1 MTAASTTPAPS
12 RATGR
17 AEPAA
22 FRRSWKTP
30 IALGIFAVLSIILLI
45 VFVRHGISHV
55 ELTANQKGAIKIPLF
70 NVAGAPTEIVI
81 AILVTL
87 VAAGSALLTRTG
99 RRTPL
104 WYIAIFAILVV
115 AGFLVWASAGLSGQ
129 LNVTDLLTGA
139 VAISTALIFG
149 ALGGVITERVGVVN
163 VAIEGQL
170 LMGAFV
176 SAVVA
181 TVTHSVVAGIFAAA
195 VAGVLVS
202 FLLGVFA
209 IKYAVNQ
216 VIIGV
221 VLNLLVAGL
230 TTFLYQDVLLNNISA
245 LNNPPLLPRLPIP
258 GLSLIPILG
267 PLLFNQTIIVYLMYV
282 AVAAVT
288 IGLYRTRWGL
298 RLRAV
303 GEHPQA
309 ADTVGI
315 NVGRTRF
322 WNVAL
327 AGVIVGIGGA
337 SFTLGGVGPF
347 GANMTSGAG
356 YIALAAVIFGGWDPI
371 RATLAGLLFGFT
383 ENLQSVLGTLQSPV
397 PNDFLLM
404 LPYVVTILAVAGFV
418 GRVRGPA
425 ASGRPYIKS

>member
-1 MTAASTTPAPS
+1 MTAVAAQPTTVS
-12 RATGR
+12 
-17 AEPAA
+17 AEESSALRPP
-22 FRRSWKTP
+22 WKTP
-30 IALGIFAVLSIILLI
+30 IALAVFALLSIVLLI
-45 VFVRHGISHV
+45 VFVRKGTSHV
-55 ELTANQKGAIKIPLF
+55 EFTANQKGAVQIPLV
-70 NVAGAPTEIVI
+70 NVAGAPTEIAL
-81 AILVTL
+81 AILIAL
-87 VAAGSALLTRTG
+87 MAIGSILLTRLG

-104 WYIAIFAILVV
+104 WYIAIFAILFV

-176 SAVVA
+176 SAIVA
-181 TVTHSVVAGIFAAA
+181 TVTHSLVAGIVAAA

-230 TTFLYQDVLLNNISA
+230 TTFIYQDVLLNNITA
-245 LNNPPLLPRLPIP
+245 LNNPPAMPRLPIP
-258 GLSLIPILG
+258 GLSEIPVLG
-267 PLLFNQTIIVYLMYV
+267 PLLFDQNAIVYLMYV

-288 IGLYRTRWGL
+288 VGLFRTRWGL

-315 NVGRTRF
+315 NVSRTRF

-327 AGVIVGIGGA
+327 AGVIVGVGGA
-337 SFTLGGVGPF
+337 SFTLGGVGAF
-347 GANMTSGAG
+347 GANMTNGAG
-356 YIALAAVIFGGWDPI
+356 YIALAAVIFGGWNPI
-371 RATLAGLLFGFT
+371 RATLAALLFGFT
-383 ENLQSVLGTLQSPV
+383 ENLQSVLGTLNSPV

>member
-1 MTAASTTPAPS
+1 MTAVSTTPTTPS
-12 RATGR
+12 SPST
-17 AEPAA
+17 AEPVAL
-22 FRRSWKTP
+22 RRSWKTP
-30 IALGIFAVLSIILLI
+30 IALAVFAVLAI
-45 VFVRHGISHV
+45 VMFVIFARGGVSHI
-55 ELTANQKGAIKIPLF
+55 ELTANQKGAVQIPQLS
-70 NVAGAPTEIVI
+70 VAGAPTEIVI

-87 VAAGSALLTRTG
+87 LAIGSIILTRSG

-104 WYIAIFAILVV
+104 WYITVFAILIV
-115 AGFLVWASAGLSGQ
+115 AGFLVWSSAGLQGQ

-176 SAVVA
+176 SAVVG
-181 TVTHSVVAGIFAAA
+181 TVTQSVVAGIVAAA

-202 FLLGVFA
+202 FVLGAFA

-216 VIIGV
+216 VIVGV

-230 TTFLYQDVLLNNISA
+230 TTFLYQEVLLGNISG
-245 LNNPPLLPRLPIP
+245 LNHPPSLGRLPIP
-258 GLSLIPILG
+258 LLSKIPILG
-267 PLLFNQTIIVYLMYV
+267 PLLFDQTIIVYLMYV

-337 SFTLGGVGPF
+337 SFTLGGVGAF
-347 GANMTSGAG
+347 GANMTNGAG

>member
-1 MTAASTTPAPS
+1 MTTATATPNAEVITDASAP
-12 RATGR
+12 RL
-17 AEPAA
+17 
-22 FRRSWKTP
+22 SWKTP
-30 IALGIFAVLSIILLI
+30 IALAVFALLSVVLLI
-45 VFVRHGISHV
+45 VFVRPGISHIEFTPNV
-55 ELTANQKGAIKIPLF
+55 KGAFVLPLV
-70 NVAGAPTEIVI
+70 NVPGGAVEVGI
-81 AILVTL
+81 AIAALVL
-87 VAAGSALLTRTG
+87 AALSGVLTWFQ

-104 WYIAIFAILVV
+104 WFIATFAILLVF
-115 AGFLVWASAGLSGQ
+115 GFLVWASAGSPRQ
-129 LNVTDLLTGA
+129 LNITDLLTGA
-139 VAISTALIFG
+139 VAISTSLIFG

-170 LMGAFV
+170 LMGAFMC
-176 SAVVA
+176 AV
-181 TVTHSVVAGIFAAA
+181 TSTITGSVVVGIVAAA
-195 VAGVLVS
+195 IAGVLVS
-202 FLLGVFA
+202 FVLGAFA
-209 IKYAVNQ
+209 IKYFVNQ
-216 VIIGV
+216 VIVGV

-230 TTFLYQDVLLNNISA
+230 TTFLYQEVLLQNISA
-245 LNNPPLLPRLPIP
+245 LNAPPTLSRLPIP
-258 GLSLIPILG
+258 GLSLIPVIG
-267 PLLFNQTIIVYLMYV
+267 PLFFDQNVIVYIMYV

-288 IGLYRTRWGL
+288 IGLFRTRWGL

-337 SFTLGGVGPF
+337 SFTLGGVAF
-347 GANMTSGAG
+347 NANMTDGYG
-356 YIALAAVIFGGWDPI
+356 YIALAAVIFGGWHPI
-371 RATLAGLLFGFT
+371 RATLAALLFGFT
-383 ENLQSVLGTLQSPV
+383 TYLSSALASLDSPV

>member
-1 MTAASTTPAPS
+1 MTAISTTPS
-12 RATGR
+12 TV
-17 AEPAA
+17 PAA
-22 FRRSWKTP
+22 DQTSALRLSWKAP
-30 IALGIFAVLSIILLI
+30 IALAVFAVLAVVLLI
-45 VFVRHGISHV
+45 VFNRSGVSHL
-55 ELTANQKGAIKIPLF
+55 EFTANQKGAVQLPLV
-70 NVAGAPTEIVI
+70 NAPAGLLEIII
-81 AILVTL
+81 AIVLILMAIGSGTL
-87 VAAGSALLTRTG
+87 TWFQ

-104 WYIAIFAILVV
+104 WYISIFAFLLV
-115 AGFLVWASAGLSGQ
+115 AGFLLWASAGLERQ
-129 LNVTDLLTGA
+129 LNITDLLTGA

-176 SAVVA
+176 SAVTA
-181 TVTHSVVAGIFAAA
+181 TVTGSVVAGIVAAA

-230 TTFLYQDVLLNNISA
+230 TTFLYQDVLQNNIVG
-245 LNNPPLLPRLPIP
+245 LNAPPTLSRLPIP
-258 GLSLIPILG
+258 GLSLIPVLG
-267 PLLFNQTIIVYLMYV
+267 PLLFDQDVIVYIMYV

-288 IGLYRTRWGL
+288 IGLFRTRWGL

-347 GANMTSGAG
+347 GANMTDGAG
-356 YIALAAVIFGGWDPI
+356 YIALAAVIFGGWHPI
-371 RATLAGLLFGFT
+371 RATLAALLFGFS
-383 ENLQSVLGTLQSPV
+383 ENLQSVLGTIGSPV

>member
-1 MTAASTTPAPS
+1 MTAATTTPATPPAAAS
-12 RATGR
+12 
-17 AEPAA
+17 AEPVA

-30 IALGIFAVLSIILLI
+30 IALGIFAVLSIILLV

-55 ELTANQKGAIKIPLF
+55 ELTANQRGALKIPLF

-87 VAAGSALLTRTG
+87 MAVGSALLTRIG

-104 WYIAIFAILVV
+104 WFIAIFAVLIV
-115 AGFLVWASAGLSGQ
+115 AGFLVWASAGLAGQ

-181 TVTHSVVAGIFAAA
+181 TVTHSVIAGIFAAA

-230 TTFLYQDVLLNNISA
+230 TTFLYQDVLLNNITA
-245 LNNPPLLPRLPIP
+245 LNSPPLLPRLAIP

-337 SFTLGGVGPF
+337 SFTLGGVGAF
-347 GANMTSGAG
+347 GANMTNGAG

-371 RATLAGLLFGFT
+371 RATLAALLFGFT

>member
-1 MTAASTTPAPS
+1 MTTVADKPTTSTSEAAAPRLS
-12 RATGR
+12 RKA
-17 AEPAA
+17 
-22 FRRSWKTP
+22 P
-30 IALGIFAVLSIILLI
+30 IALGIFALLAILLLI
-45 VFVRHGISHV
+45 VFNRAGLSHI
-55 ELTANQKGAIKIPLF
+55 EFTPNQKGAVQIPLL
-70 NVAGAPTEIVI
+70 NVAGGPTEIVI
-81 AILVTL
+81 AILL
-87 VAAGSALLTRTG
+87 ALMAIGSGVLNWFQLRTR
-99 RRTPL
+99 L
-104 WYIAIFAILVV
+104 WYIAIFAILIVT
-115 AGFLVWASAGLSGQ
+115 GFLVWASAGLSGQ

-149 ALGGVITERVGVVN
+149 ALGGVITEKVGVVN

-176 SAVVA
+176 SAVTA
-181 TVTHSVVAGIFAAA
+181 TVTHSVVAGIIAAA

-202 FLLGVFA
+202 FVLGVFA

-230 TTFLYQDVLLNNISA
+230 TTFLYQDVLLNSISA
-245 LNNPPLLPRLPIP
+245 LNSPPSLPRLPIP
-258 GLSLIPILG
+258 GISLIPVLG
-267 PLLFNQTIIVYLMYV
+267 PLLFNQNIIVYLMYV
-282 AVAAVT
+282 AVVAVT

-327 AGVIVGIGGA
+327 AGVIVGVGGA
-337 SFTLGGVGPF
+337 SFTLGGVGAF
-347 GANMTSGAG
+347 GANMTNGAG

-371 RATLAGLLFGFT
+371 RATLAALLFGFT

-425 ASGRPYIKS
+425 ASGRPYVKS

>member
-1 MTAASTTPAPS
+1 MTAATTTPTIAAPVGVTAP
-12 RATGR
+12 RV
-17 AEPAA
+17 P
-22 FRRSWKTP
+22 WKTP
-30 IALGIFAVLSIILLI
+30 IALAAFAVFAVVLLI
-45 VFVRHGISHV
+45 VFVRSGTSHLV
-55 ELTANQKGAIKIPLF
+55 FTPNQKGAVQLPL
-70 NVAGAPTEIVI
+70 VDVPGAPIEISI
-81 AILVTL
+81 AIIAVIMA
-87 VAAGSALLTRTG
+87 VGSGIWTWLQ

-104 WYIAIFAILVV
+104 WYIAIFAVILV
-115 AGFLVWASAGLSGQ
+115 AGFLVWASAGLPRQ
-129 LNVTDLLTGA
+129 LNITDLLTGA
-139 VAISTALIFG
+139 LAISTSLIFG

-176 SAVVA
+176 CAVTS
-181 TVTHSVVAGIFAAA
+181 TVTGSVAVGIISAAIAGM
-195 VAGVLVS
+195 LVS
-202 FLLGVFA
+202 FVLGVFA
-209 IKYAVNQ
+209 IRYAVNQ

-230 TTFLYQDVLLNNISA
+230 TTFLYQDVLLNNIQK
-245 LNNPPLLPRLPIP
+245 LNAPPTISRLPIP
-258 GLSLIPILG
+258 GLSLIPVVG
-267 PLLFNQTIIVYLMYV
+267 PLLFDQNIIVYIMYV
-282 AVAAVT
+282 AVAGVT
-288 IGLYRTRWGL
+288 IGLFRTRWGL

-315 NVGRTRF
+315 NVARTRF

-327 AGVIVGIGGA
+327 AGLIVGIGGA
-337 SFTLGGVGPF
+337 SFTLGGVAF
-347 GANMTSGAG
+347 GANMTDGAG
-356 YIALAAVIFGGWDPI
+356 YIALAAVIFGGWHPI
-371 RATLAGLLFGFT
+371 RATLAALLFGFT
-383 ENLQSVLGTLQSPV
+383 QYLQSALGTLGSPV

>member
-1 MTAASTTPAPS
+1 MTTVADKPTTTTSEAPAPRLS
-12 RATGR
+12 RKA
-17 AEPAA
+17 
-22 FRRSWKTP
+22 P
-30 IALGIFAVLSIILLI
+30 IAMGIFALLAILLLI
-45 VFVRHGISHV
+45 VFNRAGLSHI
-55 ELTANQKGAIKIPLF
+55 EFTPNQKGAVQIPLL
-70 NVAGAPTEIVI
+70 NVAGGPTEIVI
-81 AILVTL
+81 AVLLALMAI
-87 VAAGSALLTRTG
+87 GSGVLNWFQLRTR
-99 RRTPL
+99 L
-104 WYIAIFAILVV
+104 WYVAIFAILIVT
-115 AGFLVWASAGLSGQ
+115 GFLVWASAGLSGQ

-149 ALGGVITERVGVVN
+149 ALGGVITEKVGVVN

-176 SAVVA
+176 SAVTA
-181 TVTHSVVAGIFAAA
+181 TVTHSVVAGIIAAA

-202 FLLGVFA
+202 FVLGVFA

-230 TTFLYQDVLLNNISA
+230 TTFLYQDVLLNSISA
-245 LNNPPLLPRLPIP
+245 LNSPPSLPRLPIP
-258 GLSLIPILG
+258 GISLIPVIG
-267 PLLFNQTIIVYLMYV
+267 PLLFNQNIIVYLMYV
-282 AVAAVT
+282 AVVAVT

-337 SFTLGGVGPF
+337 SFTLGGVGAF
-347 GANMTSGAG
+347 GANMTNGAG

-371 RATLAGLLFGFT
+371 RATLAALLFGFT

-425 ASGRPYIKS
+425 ASGRPYVKS

>member
-1 MTAASTTPAPS
+1 MTTVSATPTTPSSPS
-12 RATGR
+12 T
-17 AEPAA
+17 AEPVAL
-22 FRRSWKTP
+22 RRSWKTP
-30 IALGIFAVLSIILLI
+30 IALAVFAVLAI
-45 VFVRHGISHV
+45 VMFVIFARGGVSHI
-55 ELTANQKGAIKIPLF
+55 ELTANQKGAVQIPQLS
-70 NVAGAPTEIVI
+70 VAGAPTEIVI

-87 VAAGSALLTRTG
+87 LAVGSIILTRSG

-104 WYIAIFAILVV
+104 WYITVFALLIV
-115 AGFLVWASAGLSGQ
+115 AGFLVWSSAGLQGQ

-176 SAVVA
+176 SAVVG
-181 TVTHSVVAGIFAAA
+181 TVTQSVVAGIIAAA

-202 FLLGVFA
+202 FVLGAFA

-216 VIIGV
+216 VIVGV

-230 TTFLYQDVLLNNISA
+230 TTFLYQEVLLGNISG
-245 LNNPPLLPRLPIP
+245 LNHPPSLGRLPIP
-258 GLSLIPILG
+258 LLSKIPILG
-267 PLLFNQTIIVYLMYV
+267 PLLFDQTIIVYLMYV

-337 SFTLGGVGPF
+337 SFTLGGVGAF
-347 GANMTSGAG
+347 GANMTNGAG
-356 YIALAAVIFGGWDPI
+356 YIALATVIFGGWDPI

>member
-1 MTAASTTPAPS
+1 MTTVADKPTTSTSEAAAPRLS
-12 RATGR
+12 RKA
-17 AEPAA
+17 
-22 FRRSWKTP
+22 P
-30 IALGIFAVLSIILLI
+30 IAMGIFALLAILLLI
-45 VFVRHGISHV
+45 VFNRAGLSHI
-55 ELTANQKGAIKIPLF
+55 EFTPNQKGAVQIPLL
-70 NVAGAPTEIVI
+70 NVAGGPTEIVI
-81 AILVTL
+81 AILL
-87 VAAGSALLTRTG
+87 ALMAIGSGVLNWFQLRTR
-99 RRTPL
+99 L
-104 WYIAIFAILVV
+104 WYIAIFAILIVT
-115 AGFLVWASAGLSGQ
+115 GFLVWASAGLSGQ

-149 ALGGVITERVGVVN
+149 ALGGVITEKVGVVN

-176 SAVVA
+176 SAVTA
-181 TVTHSVVAGIFAAA
+181 TVTHSVVAGIIAAA

-202 FLLGVFA
+202 FVLGVFA

-230 TTFLYQDVLLNNISA
+230 TTFLYQDVLLNSISA
-245 LNNPPLLPRLPIP
+245 LNSPPSLPRLPIP
-258 GLSLIPILG
+258 GISLIPVLG
-267 PLLFNQTIIVYLMYV
+267 PLLFNQNIIVYLMYV
-282 AVAAVT
+282 AVVAVT

-327 AGVIVGIGGA
+327 AGVIVGVGGA
-337 SFTLGGVGPF
+337 SFTLGGVGAF
-347 GANMTSGAG
+347 GANMTNGAG

-371 RATLAGLLFGFT
+371 RATLAALLFGFT

-425 ASGRPYIKS
+425 ASGRPYVKS

>member
-1 MTAASTTPAPS
+1 MTTVADKPATSTSETATPRLS
-12 RATGR
+12 RKA
-17 AEPAA
+17 
-22 FRRSWKTP
+22 P
-30 IALGIFAVLSIILLI
+30 IALAIFALLAILLLI
-45 VFVRHGISHV
+45 VFNRAGLSHV
-55 ELTANQKGAIKIPLF
+55 EFTPNQKGAAQIPLL
-70 NVAGAPTEIVI
+70 NVAGGPAEIVI

-87 VAAGSALLTRTG
+87 MAIGSWILNWFQ
-99 RRTPL
+99 RRTRL
-104 WYIAIFAILVV
+104 WYIAIFAILIVT
-115 AGFLVWASAGLSGQ
+115 GFLIWASAGLSGQ

-149 ALGGVITERVGVVN
+149 ALGGVITEKVGVVN

-176 SAVVA
+176 SAVTA
-181 TVTHSVVAGIFAAA
+181 TVTHSVVAGIIAAA

-202 FLLGVFA
+202 FVLGVFA

-230 TTFLYQDVLLNNISA
+230 TTFLYQDVLLNSISA
-245 LNNPPLLPRLPIP
+245 LNSPPSLPRLPIP
-258 GLSLIPILG
+258 GISLIPVLG
-267 PLLFNQTIIVYLMYV
+267 PLLFNQNIIVYLMYV
-282 AVAAVT
+282 AVVAVT

-327 AGVIVGIGGA
+327 AGVIVGVGGA
-337 SFTLGGVGPF
+337 SFTLGGVGAF
-347 GANMTSGAG
+347 GANMTNGAG

-371 RATLAGLLFGFT
+371 RATLAALLFGFT

-425 ASGRPYIKS
+425 ASGRPYVKS

>member
-1 MTAASTTPAPS
+1 MTATSTV
-12 RATGR
+12 
-17 AEPAA
+17 PAA
-22 FRRSWKTP
+22 VPTEQARTLRVSWKSP
-30 IALGIFAVLSIILLI
+30 IALAVFAVLAVLLLI
-45 VFVRHGISHV
+45 VFNRSGTSHI
-55 ELTANQKGAIKIPLF
+55 EFTANQSGALQLALV
-70 NVAGAPTEIVI
+70 NVPGGTLEIVI
-81 AILVTL
+81 AIIAILM
-87 VAAGSALLTRTG
+87 AIGSGVLTWFQRK
-99 RRTPL
+99 TPL
-104 WYIAIFAILVV
+104 WYVSIFALLIV
-115 AGFLVWASAGLSGQ
+115 AGFLLWASAGLERQ
-129 LNVTDLLTGA
+129 LNITDLLTGA

-176 SAVVA
+176 CAVTS
-181 TVTHSVVAGIFAAA
+181 TVTGSIAVGIVSAAI
-195 VAGVLVS
+195 AGVLVS
-202 FLLGVFA
+202 FILGVFA
-209 IKYAVNQ
+209 IRYAVNQ

-230 TTFLYQDVLLNNISA
+230 TTFLYQEVLLNNIQG
-245 LNNPPLLPRLPIP
+245 LNAPPTLSRLPIP
-258 GLSLIPILG
+258 GLSLIPVIG
-267 PLLFNQTIIVYLMYV
+267 PLLFDQNVIVYIMYV
-282 AVAAVT
+282 AVAGVT
-288 IGLYRTRWGL
+288 IGLFRTRWGL

-315 NVGRTRF
+315 NVARTRF

-327 AGVIVGIGGA
+327 AGFIVGIGGA
-337 SFTLGGVGPF
+337 SFTLGGVAF
-347 GANMTSGAG
+347 GANMTDGAG
-356 YIALAAVIFGGWDPI
+356 YIALAAVIFGGWHPI
-371 RATLAGLLFGFT
+371 RATLAALLFGFA
-383 ENLQSVLGTLQSPV
+383 ENLQSALGTLGSPV

>member
-1 MTAASTTPAPS
+1 MTTVADKPTTSTSEAAVPRLS
-12 RATGR
+12 RKA
-17 AEPAA
+17 
-22 FRRSWKTP
+22 P
-30 IALGIFAVLSIILLI
+30 IALGIFALLAILLLI
-45 VFVRHGISHV
+45 VFNRAGVSHV
-55 ELTANQKGAIKIPLF
+55 EFTPNQKGAVQIPLL
-70 NVAGAPTEIVI
+70 NVAGGTTEIVI
-81 AILVTL
+81 AILL
-87 VAAGSALLTRTG
+87 ALMAIGSGVLNWFQ
-99 RRTPL
+99 RRTRL
-104 WYIAIFAILVV
+104 WYVAIFAVLLVT
-115 AGFLVWASAGLSGQ
+115 GFLVWASAGLAGQ

-176 SAVVA
+176 SAVTA
-181 TVTHSVVAGIFAAA
+181 TVTHSVVAGIVAAA

-202 FLLGVFA
+202 FVLGVFA

-230 TTFLYQDVLLNNISA
+230 TTFLYQDVLLNSIST
-245 LNNPPLLPRLPIP
+245 LNSPPSLPRLPIP
-258 GLSLIPILG
+258 GISVIPVLG
-267 PLLFNQTIIVYLMYV
+267 PLLFNQNIIVYLMYV
-282 AVAAVT
+282 AVVAVT

-327 AGVIVGIGGA
+327 AGVIVGVGGA
-337 SFTLGGVGPF
+337 SFTLGGVGAF
-347 GANMTSGAG
+347 GANMTNGAG

-371 RATLAGLLFGFT
+371 RATLAALLFGFT

-425 ASGRPYIKS
+425 ASGRPYVKS